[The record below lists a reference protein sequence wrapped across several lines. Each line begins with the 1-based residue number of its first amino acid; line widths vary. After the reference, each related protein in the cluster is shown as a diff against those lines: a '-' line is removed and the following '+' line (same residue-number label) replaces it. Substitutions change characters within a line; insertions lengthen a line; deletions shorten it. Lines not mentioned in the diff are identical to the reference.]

1 MRTYHK
7 DRRISILLGYL
18 GDATDVGH
26 FLDNSIVRLHRILT
40 DYFQFE
46 TFFLRNVL
54 RIAHG
59 AYSLHDA
66 FNLLKRCQDLR
77 VFSLRLRYIL
87 RVDHDA
93 FSRFTLCQVLPK
105 FFGNKRHKR
114 VEQM

>member
-1 MRTYHK
+1 MRSYHK
-7 DRRISILLGYL
+7 DRRIRILLSYL

-26 FLDNSIVRLHRILT
+26 LLDNSIVRLYRVLT
-40 DYFQFE
+40 DDFQFE

-66 FNLLKRCQDLR
+66 FNLLKRSQD
-77 VFSLRLRYIL
+77 FSVSSLGLCDIL
-87 RVDHDA
+87 RVNHDA
-93 FSRFTLCQVLPK
+93 FSRFAFCQVLPK